1 MTKGDIL
8 IKLSSKLKH
17 FNVPEILCFEI
28 KNWIQN
34 QSKILNDIKKI
45 NSAKL
50 IIRSSAL
57 SEDSDSDSEAGLYD
71 SVMNVGINDNEIINS
86 VNKVKNSFF

>member
-28 KNWIQN
+28 KNWIQ
-34 QSKILNDIKKI
+34 I
-45 NSAKL
+45 
-50 IIRSSAL
+50 
-57 SEDSDSDSEAGLYD
+57 
-71 SVMNVGINDNEIINS
+71 
-86 VNKVKNSFF
+86 KVKF